1 MVVVAAVQEQ
11 EWKVLGA
18 MGADVVE
25 VVEEAPAL
33 AMGSGVSA
41 AAVQE
46 QERTALAAMDA
57 GVVVVVEEEEEVATA
72 TESASATARRRWG
85 A

>member
-1 MVVVAAVQEQ
+1 VVVVAAVQEQ

-57 GVVVVVEEEEEVATA
+57 GVVVVVEEEEVATA
-72 TESASATARRRWG
+72 TDSASATARRRWG

>member
-57 GVVVVVEEEEEVATA
+57 GVVVVVEEEEVATA

>member
-1 MVVVAAVQEQ
+1 VVVVAAVQEQ

-57 GVVVVVEEEEEVATA
+57 GVVVVVEEEEVATA